1 MYLILDYLLP
11 VQVNRYR
18 KEVNVML
25 QEGKASLVILETFRG
40 SIFFIYK
47 IGALKLTVTRCFN
60 I

>member
-11 VQVNRYR
+11 VQVNLYR

-40 SIFFIYK
+40 SIFSFI
-47 IGALKLTVTRCFN
+47 KLGH
-60 I
+60 